1 MLCTVSMSASL
12 WGCEL
17 KWFLGSCGELRE
29 IVSLLVRLWV
39 EILMHLHI
47 RRLTLRQPPCEAVSW
62 NITIINSIPVAVVSL
77 LVRLWVEIWDNCR
90 QFCTRIV
97 SLLVRLWVEMYWDRY
112 SFCPKRRQ
120 PPCEAVSWNV
130 LNCVLLTTPFSQPPC
145 EAVSW
150 NNSGLLITAFS
161 GRQPPCEAVSW
172 NTEGC
177 DKDGAWQGQPPC
189 EAVSWNHLEETLWTS
204 DEVSLLVRLWV
215 EIHYLVSVE
224 VTGTVSLLVRLWVE
238 MPYRLNHNLHTQSAS
253 LWGCELKY
261 HPFRVY
267 MGRLYVSLLVRLW
280 VEINIHTTLERLP
293 LCQPPC
299 EAVSWNN
306 DSETNVYTLDCQ
318 PPCEAVSWNRRK

>member
-1 MLCTVSMSASL
+1 MRSSSCQPPCEAVSWNSSY
-12 WGCEL
+12 C
-17 KWFLGSCGELRE
+17 FPTQRTSH
-29 IVSLLVRLWV
+29 VSLLVRLWV
-39 EILMHLHI
+39 EMNSSPF
-47 RRLTLRQPPCEAVSW
+47 RRISVE
-62 NITIINSIPVAVVSL
+62 VSL